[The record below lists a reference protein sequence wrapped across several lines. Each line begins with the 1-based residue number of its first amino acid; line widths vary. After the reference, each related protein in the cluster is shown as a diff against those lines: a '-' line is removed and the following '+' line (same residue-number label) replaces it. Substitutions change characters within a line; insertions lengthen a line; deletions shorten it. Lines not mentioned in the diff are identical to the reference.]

1 MRLGCGV
8 VIGALLLG
16 VLILGGAWFVSN
28 RRASEKLAIQVAK
41 VRARGEPLTTV
52 ELNDF
57 YRPAENRPDMTHEIL
72 TALALCQ
79 DDGLNPLAASL
90 PFVGQ
95 GQNPP
100 TVPEPWAQLADA
112 KAYLARLKQPIAIFH
127 EVARRDG
134 TARFPVDFS
143 PGVGTLLN
151 QTQSL
156 RLGPRILTL
165 QFHVDLH
172 QGNFPDAVECILTQ
186 IALARVLDREPT
198 LVSQL
203 VQLAL
208 ANSAIA
214 NIQAL
219 VRQADLSDGD
229 LERLQLGLR
238 KFDFQPSLK
247 CALAGERTFGY
258 MACVDPNRMTGE
270 SAAVTAAEAR
280 QIAQRTPQRVQD
292 ATRILDFSLRISEA
306 ADESLSAALRES
318 ERVEADLKSLSA
330 GMINKIL
337 YGLTLQTTPA
347 YIRALTAFIRSTA
360 KRDCGDAA
368 LACERYRRQHGTW
381 PESLAQL
388 VPEFLPTVPIDQFSE
403 QPLKMIVS
411 SDEIK
416 IYSVGLDGIDD
427 LGALSDDQ
435 QPHTDIGIAV
445 PARSGA
451 KP

>member
-1 MRLGCGV
+1 MTNSSPAGVPETAETAPSTNRMRRGCGV

-41 VRARGEPLTTV
+41 VRARGEPLTSV

-57 YRPAENRPDMTHEIL
+57 YQPAENRPDMTHEIL

-95 GQNPP
+95 GPNPP
-100 TVPEPWAQLADA
+100 PVPEPWAQLADA
-112 KAYLARLKQPIAIFH
+112 EAYLAKLSQPIAVFH
-127 EVARRDG
+127 EVARRQG

-143 PGVGTLLN
+143 PGFGALLN

-172 QGNFPDAVECILTQ
+172 RGNSRDAVEGILTQ

-203 VQLAL
+203 VCLSL
-208 ANSAIA
+208 VNTAIG

-219 VRQADLSDGD
+219 VRQAEIADGD
-229 LERLQLGLR
+229 LERLQIGLR
-238 KFDFQPSLK
+238 RVEFQPSLK
-247 CALAGERTFGY
+247 CALAGERAFGY
-258 MACVDPNRMTGE
+258 MACLDPQRMTGE
-270 SAAVTAAEAR
+270 SGGVTTAEAR
-280 QIAQRTPQRVQD
+280 QIAQRSPQRVQD

-318 ERVEADLKSLSA
+318 GRVDADVKSLTA
-330 GMINKIL
+330 GMINQMI
-337 YGLTLQTTPA
+337 YRLTFATTPA
-347 YIRALTAFIRSTA
+347 YSSALTAFIRSAA

-381 PESLAQL
+381 PGSLSQL
-388 VPEFLPTVPIDQFSE
+388 VS
-403 QPLKMIVS
+403 
-411 SDEIK
+411 
-416 IYSVGLDGIDD
+416 
-427 LGALSDDQ
+427 
-435 QPHTDIGIAV
+435 
-445 PARSGA
+445 
-451 KP
+451 